1 MKNVLKTQYLGNKR
15 KGAVLS
21 LMMNCFKNNLI
32 FHAVEIATA
41 ILKNMIMK

>member
-1 MKNVLKTQYLGNKR
+1 MKNGLKTQYLGNKR

-21 LMMNCFKNNLI
+21 LMINHFKSNLI